1 MQAKEEESKDS
12 AKPSASFM
20 DDEDWTPALQQN
32 KDDEVDWEPEPKK
45 RKGTV
50 QTSGFPIINF
60 AYLANMLF
68 IFLPTKI
75 TRYQLIKLLFDLLKF
90 ILKIRILES

>member
-32 KDDEVDWEPEPKK
+32 KDDEEDWEPEPKK

-50 QTSGFPIINF
+50 QTSGF
-60 AYLANMLF
+60 LG
-68 IFLPTKI
+68 
-75 TRYQLIKLLFDLLKF
+75 
-90 ILKIRILES
+90 

>member
-60 AYLANMLF
+60 A
-68 IFLPTKI
+68 
-75 TRYQLIKLLFDLLKF
+75 
-90 ILKIRILES
+90 